1 MLMHNK
7 DLMIMEISIT
17 IIIFWGVLVGLVFS
31 SIGAAG
37 GILASFGLISVIGFT
52 EPNTIK
58 PMAQMLSLATAL
70 VFIPG
75 YFKRAAWVL
84 PLGLMLSAGGIVGAI
99 VGSTISSRYLS
110 DMSTFKPLFGI
121 LALLIAGQIIWKLY
135 SDKKSGKKQARVS
148 EQGVRNVIVNEH
160 HIAFDYGDTS
170 YSVHPWAP
178 WLAGFLI
185 AVVASIFGVGG
196 GFLLV
201 PYMASMLG
209 IPMFIIPATAALA
222 IFISGSISVGN
233 YLRMGSEI
241 DYSVLSLLIVGGIIG
256 ALLGPKLNQLMK
268 DSWLQAT
275 LASIVALI
283 GTKYV
288 LGV

>member
-1 MLMHNK
+1 M
-7 DLMIMEISIT
+7 DISSIAIF
-17 IIIFWGVLVGLVFS
+17 IIWGVFVGLVFS

-37 GILASFGLISVIGFT
+37 GILASFGLITIIGIT
-52 EPNTIK
+52 EPNNVK

-99 VGSTISSRYLS
+99 IGSTISSLYFS
-110 DMSTFKPLFGI
+110 DMSTFKPLFGL
-121 LALLIAGQIIWKLY
+121 LALLIALQIGWKLY
-135 SDKKSGKKQARVS
+135 ADKRAGKTPARVS
-148 EQGVRNVIVNEH
+148 TDGVKNVVANEH

-178 WLAGFLI
+178 WLAGFII

-201 PYMASMLG
+201 PYMASILG
-209 IPMFIIPATAALA
+209 IPMYIIPATAALA
-222 IFISGSISVGN
+222 IFISGAISVSN
-233 YLRMGSEI
+233 YLRMGADI
-241 DYSVLSLLIVGGIIG
+241 DYPILAMLIIGGTIG
-256 ALLGPKLNQLMK
+256 ALLGPKLNRWMK

-275 LASIVALI
+275 LASIVAVI

>member
-1 MLMHNK
+1 
-7 DLMIMEISIT
+7 MEISIT

>member
-1 MLMHNK
+1 
-7 DLMIMEISIT
+7 MIDIT
-17 IIIFWGVLVGLVFS
+17 TFIVWGVFVGLVFS

-37 GILASFGLISVIGFT
+37 GILASFGLISVLGFKD
-52 EPNTIK
+52 PNTVK

-75 YFKRAAWVL
+75 YFKRAAWIL

-99 VGSTISSRYLS
+99 IGSTISSLYLS
-110 DMSTFKPLFGI
+110 DMSTFKPLFGV
-121 LALLIAGQIIWKLY
+121 LALLIALQIIWKLY
-135 SDKKSGKKQARVS
+135 TDKRSGKKPARVS
-148 EQGVRNVIVNEH
+148 EEGVKNVVVNEH

-178 WLAGFLI
+178 WLAGFII

-201 PYMASMLG
+201 PYMASVLS
-209 IPMFIIPATAALA
+209 IPMYIIPATAALA
-222 IFISGSISVGN
+222 IFISGSISVSN
-233 YLRMGSEI
+233 YLRMGAEI
-241 DYSVLSLLIVGGIIG
+241 DYATLIFLIIGGIIG

-268 DSWLQAT
+268 DSWLQAA
-275 LASIVALI
+275 LVAIVAVI

-288 LGV
+288 LSL

>member
-1 MLMHNK
+1 MM
-7 DLMIMEISIT
+7 DIA
-17 IIIFWGVLVGLVFS
+17 IFIVWGVLVGLVFS

-37 GILASFGLISVIGFT
+37 GILASFGLISILGFKD
-52 EPNTIK
+52 PNTIK

-99 VGSTISSRYLS
+99 IGSTISSLYLS
-110 DMSTFKPLFGI
+110 DMSTFKPLFGV
-121 LALLIAGQIIWKLY
+121 LALLIALQITWKLY
-135 SDKKSGKKQARVS
+135 TDKKEGKKPARVS
-148 EQGVRNVIVNEH
+148 EEGVKNVVVNEH
-160 HIAFDYGDTS
+160 QISFDYGDTS

-178 WLAGFLI
+178 WLAGFII

-201 PYMASMLG
+201 PYMASVLG
-209 IPMFIIPATAALA
+209 IPMYIIPATAALA
-222 IFISGSISVGN
+222 IFISGTISVSN
-233 YLRMGSEI
+233 YLRMGAEI
-241 DYSVLSLLIVGGIIG
+241 DYSTLIFLIFGGIIG
-256 ALLGPKLNQLMK
+256 ALLGPKLNQIMK
-268 DSWLQAT
+268 DSWLQTT
-275 LASIVALI
+275 LAAIVAVI

>member
-1 MLMHNK
+1 MGIEN
-7 DLMIMEISIT
+7 IAIYIV
-17 IIIFWGVLVGLVFS
+17 WGVFVGLVFS

-37 GILASFGLISVIGFT
+37 GILASFGLISIIGIGD
-52 EPNTIK
+52 PNTVK

-75 YFKRAAWVL
+75 YFRRDAWVL

-99 VGSTISSRYLS
+99 VGSTLSSRYLS
-110 DMSTFKPLFGI
+110 DMNTFKPLFGV
-121 LALLIAGQIIWKLY
+121 LALLIAVQITWKLY
-135 SDKKSGKKQARVS
+135 SDKKAGKTPARIS
-148 EQGVRNVIVNEH
+148 EEGVKNVIVNQH
-160 HIAFDYGDTS
+160 HIAFDYGDIS
-170 YSVHPWAP
+170 YRVHPWAP

-201 PYMASMLG
+201 PYMASALG

-222 IFISGSISVGN
+222 IFISGAMSVSN

-241 DYSVLSLLIVGGIIG
+241 DYSILFTLIIGGILG
-256 ALLGPKLNQLMK
+256 ALLGPKINQLMK
-268 DSWLQAT
+268 DSWLQAA
-275 LASIVALI
+275 LASIVAVI
-283 GTKYV
+283 GTKYI
-288 LGV
+288 LGL

>member
-1 MLMHNK
+1 
-7 DLMIMEISIT
+7 MEIDIP
-17 IIIFWGVLVGLVFS
+17 IVIFWGVLVGLVFS

-52 EPNTIK
+52 EPNDIK

-70 VFIPG
+70 VFIPS

-121 LALLIAGQIIWKLY
+121 LALLIAGQITWKLY
-135 SDKKSGKKQARVS
+135 SDKKAGKKEARVS
-148 EQGVRNVIVNEH
+148 EQGVQNVVVNEH

-170 YSVHPWAP
+170 YHVHPWAP
-178 WLAGFLI
+178 WLAGFII

-201 PYMASMLG
+201 PYMASVLG

-222 IFISGSISVGN
+222 IFVSGSISVGN

-241 DYSVLSLLIVGGIIG
+241 DYSVLSLLIIGGIIG

-268 DSWLQAT
+268 DSWLQAA

-283 GTKYV
+283 GTKYA
-288 LGV
+288 LGL

>member
-1 MLMHNK
+1 M
-7 DLMIMEISIT
+7 MEIDSIPLV
-17 IIIFWGVLVGLVFS
+17 IFWGVLVGLVFS

-70 VFIPG
+70 VFIPS

-110 DMSTFKPLFGI
+110 DMNTFKPLFGV
-121 LALLIAGQIIWKLY
+121 LALLIAGQITWKLY
-135 SDKKSGKKQARVS
+135 SDKKAGIKQARVS
-148 EQGVRNVIVNEH
+148 EQGVQNIVVNEH

-178 WLAGFLI
+178 WLAGFII

-201 PYMASMLG
+201 PYMASVLG

-241 DYSVLSLLIVGGIIG
+241 DYSVLSLLIIGGIMG
-256 ALLGPKLNQLMK
+256 ALFGPKLNQLMK
-268 DSWLQAT
+268 DSWLQAA

-288 LGV
+288 LGL

>member
-1 MLMHNK
+1 
-7 DLMIMEISIT
+7 MIDIATFIVWG
-17 IIIFWGVLVGLVFS
+17 IFVGLVFS

-52 EPNTIK
+52 DPNTIK

-99 VGSTISSRYLS
+99 IGSTISSLYLS

-121 LALLIAGQIIWKLY
+121 LALLIAVQITWKLY
-135 SDKKSGKKQARVS
+135 TDKKSGKKPARVS
-148 EQGVRNVIVNEH
+148 EEGVKNVVVNEH

-178 WLAGFLI
+178 WLAGFII

-201 PYMASMLG
+201 PYMASVLG
-209 IPMFIIPATAALA
+209 IPMYIIPATAALA
-222 IFISGSISVGN
+222 IFISGTISVSN
-233 YLRMGSEI
+233 YLRMGAEI
-241 DYSVLSLLIVGGIIG
+241 DYSVLSFLIIGGIIG

-275 LASIVALI
+275 LATIVAVI

-288 LGV
+288 FGL